1 MITMRHARTVGHA
14 MPELIHLRL
23 AISAGVVQSLAV
35 MGSTATGR
43 IWLDAANDHCSN
55 GEVDG
60 GVVHPA
66 CNGRQMQADVVEQ
79 RYRRLVD
86 HSPDAIAVHEGGRV
100 VYINHAGVR
109 WIGAQSSAELVGHLI
124 TEFVHPDSVPEMLAR
139 IASLRHEGDTSPP
152 SEAVMLRLDGTTLE
166 VEAVSVLT
174 VWEGRPAYQ
183 VIFRDLSAQRAAEAA
198 VHRQAALVNQ
208 VSDAIIATTF
218 AGIVTN
224 WNPAA
229 EAIYRR
235 PAARALTLPA
245 SEAVGAPLDPAAIIV
260 HGGIVHGTHHAADGA
275 ALDVRVS
282 ATATDN
288 GYVLVC
294 TDRTALRRA
303 EQHFQTVVTA
313 LDYGVAV
320 VGSDG
325 RVESSNPAADRIFG
339 TAPEIVKNRPA
350 SRAFDFPIY
359 DTNGHLIAADRHPL
373 TQIRQTGTPISDYV
387 FGADRSDG
395 QRVWL
400 CAGYRLLNPDD
411 PQYSAVLIS
420 LTDVTAQRTASER
433 LAYEATHDSLTG
445 LPNRAHVVT
454 RVTAALESDD
464 HNVLAAV
471 LFIDLDNLKTI
482 NDSLGHDAGDDV
494 LRGAAQRLCR
504 AVRADDVVA
513 RFGGD
518 EFVAL
523 LIGQIAR
530 PDLDALAERLH
541 ASLSEPVVIEGVTL
555 RIRASIGI
563 VVIENN
569 DPRAASQILRDADTA
584 MYAAKTTGRG
594 KSHYFTEQLQDR
606 KRRHPANQRD

>member
-1 MITMRHARTVGHA
+1 
-14 MPELIHLRL
+14 LN
-23 AISAGVVQSLAV
+23 
-35 MGSTATGR
+35 
-43 IWLDAANDHCSN
+43 AANDHSCN
-55 GEVDG
+55 GEVEG
-60 GVVHPA
+60 GIVHQA
-66 CNGRQMQADVVEQ
+66 SDGRQMQADVAEH

-86 HSPDAIAVHEGGRV
+86 HSPDAIAVHEDDRV
-100 VYINHAGVR
+100 VYVNPAGVR
-109 WIGAQSSAELVGHLI
+109 WIGAQSSADLVGHVI
-124 TEFVHPDSVPEMLAR
+124 TEFVHPDSVPAMLAR
-139 IASLRHEGDTSPP
+139 IAALRHEGDTSPP
-152 SEAVMLRLDGTTLE
+152 SEAVMLRIDGTTLD
-166 VEAVSVLT
+166 VEAVSMLT

-183 VIFRDLSAQRAAEAA
+183 VIFRDLSAQKAAEAA
-198 VHRQAALVNQ
+198 RRCQAALVTQ
-208 VSDAIIATTF
+208 VSDAIIATTLT
-218 AGIVTN
+218 GIVTD

-235 PAARALTLPA
+235 PAVRALALPA
-245 SEAVGAPLDPAAIIV
+245 SEAVGAPLDPAAIIAL
-260 HGGIVHGTHHAADGA
+260 GGIVNGTHHAADGA

-282 ATATDN
+282 ATATEN

-294 TDRTALRRA
+294 TDRTPLRRA

-325 RVESSNPAADRIFG
+325 RIESSNPAADRIFG

-350 SRAFDFPIY
+350 ARALDFPIY
-359 DTNGHLIAADRHPL
+359 DTNGHLIGADRHPL
-373 TQIRQTGTPISDYV
+373 TQIRHTGTPITDYV
-387 FGADRSDG
+387 FGVDRFDG

-400 CAGYRLLNPDD
+400 CASYRLLNPDD

-420 LTDVTAQRTASER
+420 LTDITAQRTASER
-433 LAYEATHDSLTG
+433 LAFEATHDSLTG

-454 RVTAALESDD
+454 RVTEALESVG
-464 HNVLAAV
+464 HHVLAAV

-494 LRGAAQRLCR
+494 LRSVAQRLCR
-504 AVRADDVVA
+504 AVRSDDVVA
-513 RFGGD
+513 RHGGD

-541 ASLSEPVVIEGVTL
+541 ATLSEPVVIEGVTV
-555 RIRASIGI
+555 RIGASIGI

-569 DPRAASQILRDADTA
+569 DPRGAAQILRDADTA

-594 KSHYFTEQLQDR
+594 KSHYFTDQLRD
-606 KRRHPANQRD
+606 RRHRRHGHGRSSEQ